1 MATRVDG
8 VAHCAADE
16 YVGACPGIIAPVIVE
31 LFPPHTG
38 RAFEAMRELRPA
50 LASRD
55 EFVQQVDDRQ
65 RPAGYRLIASVAD
78 DTSAARAVAGFRV
91 GDNLAWG
98 HHLYVD
104 DLSTLP
110 AARQQGHAADL
121 LGWLHE
127 EAERLDCDQV
137 HLDSGVG
144 TNRVPAHRL
153 YFGHGYCI
161 SSHHFCRDV

>member
-1 MATRVDG
+1 MSTLVHAL
-8 VAHCAADE
+8 ASSWH
-16 YVGACPGIIAPVIVE
+16 VIVE
-31 LFPPHTG
+31 LLPPHTG

-65 RPAGYRLIASVAD
+65 RPAGYRLVASVAHD
-78 DTSAARAVAGFRV
+78 ATAALAVAGFRV
-91 GDNLAWG
+91 GHNLACG
-98 HHLYVD
+98 HHVYID

-110 AARQQGHAADL
+110 TARQQGHAGAVL
-121 LGWLHE
+121 TWMHE
-127 EAERLDCDQV
+127 EAERLGCKQV

-144 TNRVPAHRL
+144 TNRVSAHRL
-153 YFGHGYCI
+153 YFGHGYRI